1 MSRCLLAVAIFALL
15 VGCETTTKTPER
27 RGLPA
32 RSDGGL
38 PGPLSLDDPCAE
50 RLHNLIGPILQYV
63 VINKRLPDSLEEVK
77 PFGDIIDPVN
87 LNCPVSNEPYVYV
100 PKGLTHEKQKNL
112 VIVHDATPAHNGRR
126 WCITMAP
133 RQPGQ
138 PMSLEVID
146 IPEVFFRTYKPA
158 E

>member
-1 MSRCLLAVAIFALL
+1 MRALVTVVVVTTLLA
-15 VGCETTTKTPER
+15 GCTTTQTKSER

-77 PFGDIIDPVN
+77 PFGDVIDPVV
-87 LNCPVSNEPYVYV
+87 LTCPVSNEPYVYV

-112 VIVHDATPAHNGRR
+112 VIVHDATPAHDGRR

-133 RQPGQ
+133 HQPGQ

-146 IPEVFFRTYKPA
+146 IPEVFFRTYKPL